1 MIYGLLITKDEIL
14 ITHHDLRITNDEPI
28 PMEPKNPF
36 DFWYA
41 VNNTEL
47 ISAPSSRLETFGD
60 TVVNYYL
67 VSELMDSIDKVRVR
81 EGHLKALKP
90 EIITPQGLGQ
100 MDLDDF
106 GPEARKYAEWLQ
118 EHAGDLRILQ
128 YGFRLQKQENRE
140 YVVSDNID
148 NVLDRVRKEVEAQD
162 DPLSAILLGVDEPW
176 EVCLLKLM
184 VELVQ
189 NSAQNNI
196 RDLQKQ
202 VQAQEQNMERR
213 IDQAFLDASRDPS
226 KISALADMLKQKG
239 LWDQYEDRFFA
250 LVRSSEQ

>member
-1 MIYGLLITKDEIL
+1 MDSK
-14 ITHHDLRITNDEPI
+14 
-28 PMEPKNPF
+28 KQF

-47 ISAPSSRLETFGD
+47 ISTPKSRLETFGD
-60 TVVNYYL
+60 TIVNYYL

-90 EIITPQGLGQ
+90 EIITPSGLGQ

-106 GPEARKYAEWLQ
+106 GPEARKYAEWLT

-128 YGFRLQKQENRE
+128 YGFRLQKQELKE
-140 YVVSDNID
+140 YVVSDNLD
-148 NVLDRVRKEVEAQD
+148 NVLDRVKQEVEDKD
-162 DPLSAILLGVDEPW
+162 DPLSAVLVGVDDPW

-189 NSAQNNI
+189 SSANGNI
-196 RDLQKQ
+196 QDIQQ
-202 VQAQEQNMERR
+202 QMAAQENDLTRQ
-213 IDQAFLDASRDPS
+213 IDQAFLEASRDPS
-226 KISALADMLKQKG
+226 RISELAEMLKRNG
-239 LWDQYEDRFFA
+239 LWEQYEDRFFA
-250 LVRSSEQ
+250 LVRATGHNL